1 MARILV
7 VGSVAQDDLV
17 WLEQPLREGR
27 HLNGRQ
33 GRPRLGGGGANTAIP
48 LRQAG
53 HDVSLIAAVGSDPL
67 AEWLLAKLQQAGLD
81 VSAVQRVAGDS
92 THSLVLLDRA
102 GERTVVNL
110 NRCREDGPPVRLRA
124 QPADALYVRS
134 RELDVAPLL
143 AERVSSTLVVAHIP
157 PIEHGSR
164 PATVLVGS
172 ASDLSPEFLAAP
184 WDAGRSIAG
193 DALRWVVITRGAQG
207 ACAHGAG
214 VTLEARAHPVVVA
227 DSTAAGDVFAAGL
240 VHALLL
246 GRPMESAL
254 QTAVAWGTASVVC
267 LGLPPAEVIRE
278 LA

>member
-1 MARILV
+1 VARILV

-81 VSAVQRVAGDS
+81 VSAVQRAAGDS

-134 RELDVAPLL
+134 RELDLAPLL
-143 AERVSSTLVVAHIP
+143 AECVSSTLVVAHIP

-164 PATVLVGS
+164 PATVLIGS

-193 DALRWVVITRGAQG
+193 DALRWVVVTRGE
-207 ACAHGAG
+207 HGAQAWSAEG
-214 VTLEARAHPVVVA
+214 CLSVAAPRVQVVDTTGAGDAFVGA
-227 DSTAAGDVFAAGL
+227 FAAQLSHGAEPAAALVFGCAAGDVGIAAL
-240 VHALLL
+240 F
-246 GRPMESAL
+246 
-254 QTAVAWGTASVVC
+254 
-267 LGLPPAEVIRE
+267 EVSEGGAR
-278 LA
+278 